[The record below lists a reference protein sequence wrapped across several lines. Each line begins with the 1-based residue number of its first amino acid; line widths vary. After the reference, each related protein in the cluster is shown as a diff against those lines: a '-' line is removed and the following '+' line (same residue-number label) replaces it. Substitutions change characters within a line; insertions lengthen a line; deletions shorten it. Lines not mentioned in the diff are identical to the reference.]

1 MLRGL
6 RAPKKELPC
15 KYFYDEVGSA
25 LFEQITE
32 LEEYYPTRTEL
43 GIMERHAA
51 EMAGLLGP
59 RCLLIEYGSGSSVK
73 TRRLLDQLRDPAGY
87 VPIDVSGEHLRRS
100 ARALGEEYPDIE
112 VLPLCADFTRPLGLP
127 ACRKPAA
134 RRVVYFPGST
144 LGNFTPEAAL
154 ALLRQT
160 AGLCGRGGGLLLGID
175 LRKDPRVIE
184 AAYNDRRGVTAAF
197 NRNILV
203 RINRELG
210 ADFDIE
216 QFAHRAFYNAAQ
228 GRIEMHLV
236 SRRDQV
242 VRVGGMPFF
251 FAAGESI
258 HTENSYKY
266 SLPALTDL
274 AEAGGFAVERVWTD
288 ERQYFSVAYL
298 TRTGRRAGVFDR
310 RGPHVRPSPRRRSAL
325 SQKGVLLMPHYDA
338 IVIGS
343 GQAGNPLSQKLAD
356 RGWAVALVEKEH
368 LGGTCVNTGCTPTKT
383 MIASAQ
389 VAYYARNADRWGV
402 RAGAGQRG
410 PAQGGR
416 PQGSGR
422 GPIARRVEPEGRG
435 AADPAPLPRAC
446 PLHRPA

>member
-1 MLRGL
+1 M
-6 RAPKKELPC
+6 
-15 KYFYDEVGSA
+15 
-25 LFEQITE
+25 
-32 LEEYYPTRTEL
+32 
-43 GIMERHAA
+43 
-51 EMAGLLGP
+51 
-59 RCLLIEYGSGSSVK
+59 
-73 TRRLLDQLRDPAGY
+73 
-87 VPIDVSGEHLRRS
+87 
-100 ARALGEEYPDIE
+100 
-112 VLPLCADFTRPLGLP
+112 
-127 ACRKPAA
+127 
-134 RRVVYFPGST
+134 VYFPGST

-216 QFAHRAFYNAAQ
+216 QFAHRAFYNAAK

-242 VRVGGMPFF
+242 VRVGGVPFF

-266 SLPALTDL
+266 SLPALADL

-298 TRTGRRAGVFDR
+298 TLRHSGKGRCASWAGRRPCIRCR
-310 RGPHVRPSPRRRSAL
+310 RTKPFLQDFEERS
-325 SQKGVLLMPHYDA
+325 VVMPHYDA

-368 LGGTCVNTGCTPTKT
+368 LGGTCINTGCTPTKT

-389 VAYYARNADRWGV
+389 VAYYARNAGRWGV
-402 RAGAGQRG
+402 RAGEVSVDLPKVVARKDRVVGQSALR
-410 PAQGGR
+410 A
-416 PQGSGR
+416 
-422 GPIARRVEPEGRG
+422 EPEGRG
-435 AADPAPLPRAC
+435 AEDPAPLPRAC
-446 PLHRPA
+446 PLHRPARGPRRRGGARKRAHLY

>member
-1 MLRGL
+1 MPTCSAAC
-6 RAPKKELPC
+6 APKKNLPC

-43 GIMERHAA
+43 TIMKRHAA
-51 EMAGLLGP
+51 DMARLLGP
-59 RCLLIEYGSGSSVK
+59 RCLLIEYGSGSGIK
-73 TRRLLDQLRDPAGY
+73 TRLLLDQLRDLAAY

-112 VLPLCADFTRPLGLP
+112 VLPLCGDFTRPLDLP
-127 ACRKPAA
+127 GCRKPAA

-144 LGNFTPEAAL
+144 LGNFTPQKEAL
-154 ALLRQT
+154 ALLRQI
-160 AGLCGRGGGLLLGID
+160 ARLCGRGGGLLLGID

-210 ADFDIE
+210 ADFDLE
-216 QFAHRAFYNAAQ
+216 QFTHRAFYDAAQ

-236 SRRDQV
+236 SRCDQV
-242 VRVGGMPFF
+242 VRVGGVPFF

-288 ERQYFSVAYL
+288 ERQDFSVAYL
-298 TRTGRRAGVFDR
+298 TLRHSGNDRVLPGRAGGR
-310 RGPHVRPSPRRRSAL
+310 AMLPAHE
-325 SQKGVLLMPHYDA
+325 A
-338 IVIGS
+338 I
-343 GQAGNPLSQKLAD
+343 
-356 RGWAVALVEKEH
+356 
-368 LGGTCVNTGCTPTKT
+368 
-383 MIASAQ
+383 
-389 VAYYARNADRWGV
+389 
-402 RAGAGQRG
+402 
-410 PAQGGR
+410 PAT
-416 PQGSGR
+416 
-422 GPIARRVEPEGRG
+422 
-435 AADPAPLPRAC
+435 L
-446 PLHRPA
+446 

>member
-1 MLRGL
+1 MIDTIQQLPLADVFKADARQFRADVLRGL
-6 RAPKKELPC
+6 HAPEKELPC
-15 KYFYDEVGSA
+15 KYFYDEIGSA

-73 TRRLLDQLRDPAGY
+73 TRRLLDQLRDPTGY
-87 VPIDVSGEHLRRS
+87 VPIDVSGEHLHRS
-100 ARALGEEYPDIE
+100 ACALGEEYPRIE
-112 VLPLCADFTRPLGLP
+112 VLPLCADFTRPLDLP
-127 ACRKPAA
+127 ACRKAAA

-144 LGNFTPEAAL
+144 LGNFALEAAL

-160 AGLCGRGGGLLLGID
+160 AGLCGRGGGLLLGVD
-175 LRKDPRVIE
+175 LRKDPRVVE
-184 AAYNDRRGVTAAF
+184 AAYNDQRGVTAAF

-210 ADFDIE
+210 GDFDIE
-216 QFAHRAFYNAAQ
+216 QFAHRAFYNVAR

-236 SRRDQV
+236 SRRAQV
-242 VRVGGMPFF
+242 VRVGGVPFF

-274 AEAGGFAVERVWTD
+274 AEAGGFTVERVWTD

-298 TRTGRRAGVFDR
+298 TPRHLGNDRVLPGRTGRRAMLL
-310 RGPHVRPSPRRRSAL
+310 PAHEAISATL
-325 SQKGVLLMPHYDA
+325 
-338 IVIGS
+338 
-343 GQAGNPLSQKLAD
+343 
-356 RGWAVALVEKEH
+356 
-368 LGGTCVNTGCTPTKT
+368 
-383 MIASAQ
+383 
-389 VAYYARNADRWGV
+389 
-402 RAGAGQRG
+402 
-410 PAQGGR
+410 
-416 PQGSGR
+416 
-422 GPIARRVEPEGRG
+422 
-435 AADPAPLPRAC
+435 
-446 PLHRPA
+446 